1 MVHVELRFGSYLQG
15 DAAAQP
21 SQCHC
26 AVLVL
31 RATLRGE
38 ADDGGR
44 PVGKSDGGVGL
55 VPVLAPGPDARKR
68 SSRHWANSWSSESDS
83 QASLLLDDPDL
94 SVLSRDDE

>member
-15 DAAAQP
+15 EAAAQP
-21 SQCHC
+21 NQCHC

-31 RATLRGE
+31 RAT
-38 ADDGGR
+38 
-44 PVGKSDGGVGL
+44 
-55 VPVLAPGPDARKR
+55 KR
-68 SSRHWANSWSSESDS
+68 SSRHWANSSSSESDS